1 MSITLKNIASDTD
14 NVSPSKKESSNEP
27 ILENST
33 DHIGSEN
40 EIAHEHLDVKVKQ
53 LQQCHQHL
61 LDQSPNQLEQ
71 TISNNQCS
79 NESDVAKRNEVI
91 ESNV

>member
-1 MSITLKNIASDTD
+1 MSIIFKNIASDTD

-53 LQQCHQHL
+53 AL
-61 LDQSPNQLEQ
+61 
-71 TISNNQCS
+71 T
-79 NESDVAKRNEVI
+79 
-91 ESNV
+91 